1 MADRDVI
8 ADVDSEFSFHAMEDA
23 VVLNV
28 GVVADAYLVDVAAE
42 DGVHPDAGVF
52 ADDNVSDELG
62 GVVDVG
68 GVGDLGSDALVGSNH
83 RSLVSFGLCFALY
96 RPVNDFI
103 SFIRCGNSWDES
115 RISRECIRARTAVV
129 VDGYNSGAEVKR
141 MRFRFLL
148 ISILLS
154 AGLFASLLAAQT
166 EISSSSSSSGTQ
178 VSSSPELGKFFAA
191 YFEARLRDEPEF
203 ATNVGRHEYD
213 DRWIDL
219 TKQAREQRRARLEK
233 TLAELD
239 RLSSGRGAL
248 SSQDEL
254 SVKLLRYDLR
264 TNLDAFDLQNYLFRV
279 GQMTGF
285 HDTVYLVIDRM
296 PSFTVKDCE
305 NIIARLRATP
315 AYVDQNLAVLDEG
328 IARRMTQ
335 PKIVSDLVIEQLTA
349 QVGQDAATTPLLFFL
364 KKMPGSI
371 PEAERERLRKEA
383 TEAFENDFRPA
394 WRKALAY
401 MQTTYAPTVRA
412 GVGISSMAGGANAYR
427 VLIRRLTTTNATPE
441 EIHKIGLAEVD
452 RIEAE
457 MLAIARQTGFKG
469 SVSELEVKLAND
481 PEQKFHSKEDMLVYC
496 RNAAKIIEPELPNQF
511 KHIPMML
518 FGIRA
523 IPEDREQASASNAE
537 APMPD
542 GSAPGWFNLRA
553 YKPETQV
560 KYDKEA
566 LVLHEA
572 VPGHIFQNSLARS
585 LKDLPDFRKFYG
597 NSAYNEGWA
606 LYAESLGLQLGVY
619 RDPYNRF
626 GQLASER
633 FRAARLVIDTGLHSM
648 GWTREQAQEY
658 LQAHAPTQAQAEV
671 DRYISWPAQALSYKL
686 GQLKIVELR
695 KTGETQLGTKFDV
708 RDFHDA
714 VLRNG
719 SLPLELL
726 EEEVGKYVASGQ

>member
-1 MADRDVI
+1 MRLRFLTILLGIGLFV
-8 ADVDSEFSFHAMEDA
+8 S
-23 VVLNV
+23 L
-28 GVVADAYLVDVAAE
+28 VAAQAASSQ
-42 DGVHPDAGVF
+42 V
-52 ADDNVSDELG
+52 VS
-62 GVVDVG
+62 
-68 GVGDLGSDALVGSNH
+68 SQ
-83 RSLVSFGLCFALY
+83 
-96 RPVNDFI
+96 
-103 SFIRCGNSWDES
+103 NS
-115 RISRECIRARTAVV
+115 AP
-129 VDGYNSGAEVKR
+129 
-141 MRFRFLL
+141 
-148 ISILLS
+148 
-154 AGLFASLLAAQT
+154 
-166 EISSSSSSSGTQ
+166 
-178 VSSSPELGKFFAA
+178 SSSPELTKFFST
-191 YFEARLRDEPEF
+191 YFEDRLRDEPEF
-203 ATNVGRHEYD
+203 ATTVGRHEYD
-213 DRWIDL
+213 GRWTDL
-219 TKQAREQRRARLEK
+219 SKQARDQRRARLEQ
-233 TLAELD
+233 TLAEAEK
-239 RLSSGRGAL
+239 LSGAQGAASVQDQL
-248 SSQDEL
+248 SL
-254 SVKLLRYDLR
+254 KLLRYDLR
-264 TNLDAFDLQNYLFRV
+264 TQLDAFDLQNYLLRV

-285 HDTVYLVIDRM
+285 HNTIYLVIDRM

-315 AYVDQNLAVLDEG
+315 AYVDQNIAILDEA
-328 IARRMTQ
+328 IARGMTQ
-335 PKIVSDLVIEQLTA
+335 PKIVSDLAIEQLTA
-349 QVGQDAATTPLLFFL
+349 QVGQDASTTPLLLFL

-371 PEAERERLRKEA
+371 PEAEKERLRKEA

-401 MQTTYAPTVRA
+401 MQTTYAPKVRS
-412 GVGISSMAGGANAYR
+412 GVGISSLAGGADAYR

-441 EIHKIGLAEVD
+441 EIHKIGLGEVD

-457 MLAIARQTGFKG
+457 MLAIARQMGFNG

-481 PEQKFHSKEDMLVYC
+481 PEQKFHSKDEMLAYC

-523 IPEDREQASASNAE
+523 IPEDREQASASNAQ

-572 VPGHIFQNSLARS
+572 VPGHIFQGSLARS

-633 FRAARLVIDTGLHSM
+633 FRAARLVIDTGIHSM

-658 LQAHAPTQAQAEV
+658 LKIHAPTQAQAEV

-686 GQLKIVELR
+686 GQLKIMELR
-695 KTGETQLGTKFDV
+695 KKGETHLGTKFDV

-726 EEEVGKYVASGQ
+726 DEEVGKYVASGQ